1 LAGEQIAVTL
11 AGKGDQSMILTADSS
26 VAFATSRRKT
36 ANGWNTA
43 FIGKNRNTLREGEAP
58 PPDEG
63 LYPMAFLVEKDAGAV
78 VHPHFHQ
85 ADQYQVVVQG
95 SGRLGL
101 HDIASVAVHYTDAYS
116 AYGPIV
122 AADEGVS
129 WFTLRNTWDP
139 GARYMPAH
147 RQQLRAARA
156 RYQHREA
163 TCGPLP
169 PLSEPELAALTT
181 PTGGAVI
188 AETPDGL
195 GTWRYT
201 VPALGSVTGPDPSTG
216 GGQFWLVSA
225 GSAAIG
231 GGALLPAQSCI
242 FVAPEDAAACLVA
255 GPIGADLICMQFPK
269 RARD

>member
-1 LAGEQIAVTL
+1 
-11 AGKGDQSMILTADSS
+11 MILTADST
-26 VAFATSRRKT
+26 VAHANSRRKT
-36 ANGWNTA
+36 ANGWHTT
-43 FIGKNRNTLREGEAP
+43 FIGKNRNTLKEGEAA
-58 PPDEG
+58 PPDDG
-63 LYPMAFLVEKDAGAV
+63 LYPMAFLVEKEAAAI

-122 AADEGVS
+122 AAEEGVA
-129 WFTLRNTWDP
+129 WFTLRNAWDP

-147 RQQLRAARA
+147 RRQLREARA
-156 RYQHREA
+156 KYRHREA

-169 PLSEPELAALTT
+169 PLTDTELAGLTALQ
-181 PTGGAVI
+181 GGAVI

-201 VPALGSVTGPDPSTG
+201 VPALGSVTGPAPSTG

-225 GSAAIG
+225 GSASVAG
-231 GGALLPAQSCI
+231 GSLLPPQSCV
-242 FVAPEDAAACLVA
+242 FVAPEDAAACLTA
-255 GPIGADLICMQFPK
+255 GPMGADLICMQFPK

>member
-1 LAGEQIAVTL
+1 
-11 AGKGDQSMILTADSS
+11 MILTADSI
-26 VAFATSRRKT
+26 VAHNTNRRRT

-43 FIGKNRNTLREGEAP
+43 FIGKNRNTLKEGDAVPES
-58 PPDEG
+58 DC
-63 LYPMAFLVEKDAGAV
+63 LYPMAFLVEKDAAAV

-85 ADQYQVVVQG
+85 ADQYQVIVQG
-95 SGRLGL
+95 SGRLGV
-101 HDIASVAVHYTDAYS
+101 HEVASVAVHYTDAYS
-116 AYGPIV
+116 AYGPII

-129 WFTLRNTWDP
+129 WFTLRNAWDP
-139 GARYMPAH
+139 GARYMPEH
-147 RQQLRAARA
+147 RRQLREARA

-169 PLSEPELAALTT
+169 PLTEQELAELAVAS
-181 PTGGAVI
+181 GGAVI

-201 VPALGSVTGPDPSTG
+201 VPARGSVTGPDPSTG

-225 GSAAIG
+225 GSAAVG
-231 GGALLPAQSCI
+231 DGALLPAQSLI
-242 FVAPEDAAACLVA
+242 FVAPEDAAACLIA
-255 GPIGADLICMQFPK
+255 GPGGSDLICMQFPK